1 MHSLYENIATLWKK
15 LKTDKVL
22 RNNLIKTIL
31 VSILFFW
38 VLFYLGSEAKEANF
52 LTQEKIQH
60 FILRYGYFSWLMYIG
75 VLLIT
80 ILSPLPDTPV
90 VLAGGFIF
98 GPYIAI
104 PLTIIGQLLG
114 ATADFYLARKL
125 GRNFVTK
132 KFPKATATLNAYSHS
147 LGWQTVFLMRLTP
160 TLSFDIL
167 SYAAGLSTIRYKPYI
182 LATLCGMTPLV
193 IITSLLGYSA
203 GLHSKILPILILGIG
218 AIVVTGMFLLFKRIQ
233 KNKYSRSS

>member
-1 MHSLYENIATLWKK
+1 MNISTKLNELIKK
-15 LKTDKVL
+15 IKTDQEFRNNFLKTV
-22 RNNLIKTIL
+22 II
-31 VSILFFW
+31 S
-38 VLFYLGSEAKEANF
+38 VLFYWLLFYIGSELKEANF
-52 LTQEKIQH
+52 ITQAKVQH
-60 FILRYGYFSWLMYIG
+60 FVLHYGYFSWLAYVG
-75 VLLIT
+75 LLVVT

-98 GPYIAI
+98 GPYITI

-132 KFPKATATLNAYSHS
+132 KFPNATKALNEYSHS

-167 SYAAGLSTIRYKPYI
+167 SYAAGLSTIRFRPYI
-182 LATLCGMTPLV
+182 FATFFGMLPLV
-193 IITSLLGYSA
+193 GVSAILGYSA
-203 GLHSKILPILILGIG
+203 GLHSKMLPFVIAAVGTVVIT
-218 AIVVTGMFLLFKRIQ
+218 AIFFVFK
-233 KNKYSRSS
+233 KLNKVK